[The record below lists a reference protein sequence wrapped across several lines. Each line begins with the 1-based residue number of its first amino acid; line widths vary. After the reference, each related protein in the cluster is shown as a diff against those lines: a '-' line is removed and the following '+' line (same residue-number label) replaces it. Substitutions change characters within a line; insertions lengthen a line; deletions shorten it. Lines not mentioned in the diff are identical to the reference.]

1 MACAVCSSQQKDME
15 VKDMK
20 VILGK
25 IFWNAICLNRKKN
38 ITAFVCYH
46 GNTDCICV
54 TVENKGVQVYQ
65 NKVFAKNRKKL
76 KEMAEHLRIMRDFN
90 ETK

>member
-1 MACAVCSSQQKDME
+1 MACIVYCGQQKNME
-15 VKDMK
+15 VRQKDMK

-65 NKVFAKNRKKL
+65 

-90 ETK
+90 ETKCNETN

>member
-1 MACAVCSSQQKDME
+1 
-15 VKDMK
+15 MK

-38 ITAFVCYH
+38 INSFVCYH
-46 GNTDCICV
+46 GNTDCISV

-65 NKVFAKNRKKL
+65 NKVFANNRKKL